1 MGSGQCEQPGAW
13 RSCSSCPA
21 PSPGRWQAPLAVPA
35 ASSPRG
41 GGGGEQGPVGMWPCV
56 TASLQ
61 IWNCLPRSSNLP
73 PPHFP
78 WPVHYAVTGS
88 ARFRAISSCHCGD
101 SPAPEGLLLP
111 SCCGASGDEMASLH
125 GLVLG
130 GGGTSVSSPVLR
142 SARGRSAFPRKHVWP
157 TWRLSSVSW
166 LRHAPARGCHS
177 DPRRPWPTCI
187 LSPRIPSLHFVEIKR
202 KVFLSALSWSSSVF
216 KAVVFRFFFLYPGT
230 FYKNKTS
237 QRPSF
242 CQSSKPGAALPRMAS
257 GATSPQAPARY
268 PLHCC
273 ACQETLLPGLSLPGP
288 CVQG

>member
-130 GGGTSVSSPVLR
+130 GGGHLRQLTCAPFSAWTVGVS
-142 SARGRSAFPRKHVWP
+142 
-157 TWRLSSVSW
+157 T
-166 LRHAPARGCHS
+166 
-177 DPRRPWPTCI
+177 
-187 LSPRIPSLHFVEIKR
+187 
-202 KVFLSALSWSSSVF
+202 
-216 KAVVFRFFFLYPGT
+216 
-230 FYKNKTS
+230 
-237 QRPSF
+237 
-242 CQSSKPGAALPRMAS
+242 
-257 GATSPQAPARY
+257 
-268 PLHCC
+268 
-273 ACQETLLPGLSLPGP
+273 
-288 CVQG
+288 